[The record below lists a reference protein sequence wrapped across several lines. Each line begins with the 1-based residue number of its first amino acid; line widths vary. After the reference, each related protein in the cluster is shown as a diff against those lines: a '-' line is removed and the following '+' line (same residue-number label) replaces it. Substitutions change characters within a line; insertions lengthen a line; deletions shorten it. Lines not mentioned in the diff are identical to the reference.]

1 MSMESV
7 VRELTEYRRQ
17 TEREL
22 ECIKHAINALNG
34 TGRTGQTRTIKP
46 AGNFQPVQARS
57 LSARR
62 KMSLAQKARWA
73 KLRTGA
79 PMGQIPRSGNVLS
92 ISARRRISLAQKAR
106 WAKLK
111 KTA

>member
-1 MSMESV
+1 MSMESAI
-7 VRELTEYRRQ
+7 RELTEYHRQ

-22 ECIKHAINALNG
+22 ECIKHALNALNG
-34 TGRTGQTRTIKP
+34 TGIQRRTGQLEKP
-46 AGNFQPVQARS
+46 AGRI
-57 LSARR
+57 LSAFARR

-73 KLRTGA
+73 KKKQGVPTD
-79 PMGQIPRSGNVLS
+79 QIARGGNVMS
-92 ISARRRISLAQKAR
+92 IAGRRRISMAQKAR